1 MKNRKSLLIK
11 LSLLLSLW
19 LPVVSCDTLEIN
31 DLNKGEEEDFFTTR
45 ESAFMAISGAYV
57 LARRAIVTET
67 SWALYSDV
75 RSGLLKLNGPEAEEL
90 YNQELHSS
98 QALFR
103 TLKDWGRFY
112 KAITQCNVV
121 IEKIGD
127 IPDFITQE
135 EKNNIIAEAKFIRA
149 FLYFNMARI
158 WGDVPLVTKTSQI
171 DAMSRTS
178 EVNLLDF
185 LITDLTAISAVLPDV
200 YLTESGDEDFSSS
213 ITRATKGACYALLAH
228 IHAWNGNYPLSLEAV
243 NNLINLERYELHD
256 LANDLSRVFEGNT
269 IENIFVFSA
278 LSNFNSDFEYQDL
291 NSDMFNDQV
300 FFNGKLLSRIDPPT
314 YSEVNALYSSS
325 DARRTKY
332 FSINDGTETV
342 SYRKGN
348 FPLVNSSFFRY
359 SDILLLGAEA
369 TMVTN
374 PSASEDF
381 LNQVRNRA
389 GLPDYVEL
397 DDGAL
402 EEAIF
407 TERRRELYGE
417 GQDFFDL
424 VRFGKVSEKVST
436 ISPADVRDGII
447 YWPISSEAFDNNAL
461 MTQNPFWN

>member
-67 SWALYSDV
+67 SWVLYSDV
-75 RSGLLKLNGPEAEEL
+75 RSGLLTLNGPEGEEMS
-90 YNQELHSS
+90 NQELHSS

-121 IEKIGD
+121 IEKVGD
-127 IPDFITQE
+127 IPDFITDE
-135 EKNNIIAEAKFIRA
+135 EKANIIAEAKFLRA
-149 FLYFNMARI
+149 FLYFNMTRI

-171 DAMSRTS
+171 DAMSKTPQID
-178 EVNLLDF
+178 VLDF
-185 LITDLTAISAVLPDV
+185 LITDLTTISAVLPDV
-200 YLTESGDEDFSSS
+200 YLTESGDEDISSS
-213 ITRATKGACYALLAH
+213 ITRPTKGATYALLAH
-228 IHAWNGNYPLSLEAV
+228 IHAWKGNYALALAAV
-243 NNLINLERYELHD
+243 NSVIDLQRYDLQNLD
-256 LANDLSRVFEGNT
+256 NDLSRVFEGNT
-269 IENIFVFSA
+269 IENIFLFSP

-291 NSDMFNDQV
+291 NSDMFNDEV

-314 YSEVNALYSSS
+314 YAEVNALYSSS

-332 FSINDGTETV
+332 FSINDGAETV

-348 FPLVNSSFFRY
+348 FPRVNSSFLRY
-359 SDILLLGAEA
+359 SDMLLLGAEA
-369 TMVTN
+369 TMETD
-374 PSASEDF
+374 PAAAEAF

-389 GLPDYVEL
+389 GLLDYVEL

-402 EEAIF
+402 KEAIF

-417 GQDFFDL
+417 GQDFYDL

-447 YWPISSEAFDNNAL
+447 YWPISNGAFTNNAL

>member
-67 SWALYSDV
+67 SWVLYSDV

-90 YNQELHSS
+90 HNQELHSS

-121 IEKIGD
+121 IEKVGD
-127 IPDFITQE
+127 IPDFITDE
-135 EKNNIIAEAKFIRA
+135 EKANIIAEAKFLRA
-149 FLYFNMARI
+149 FLYFNMTRI
-158 WGDVPLVTKTSQI
+158 WGDVPLITKTSQI
-171 DAMSRTS
+171 DAMSKTPQID
-178 EVNLLDF
+178 LLDF
-185 LITDLTAISAVLPDV
+185 LITDLTAIAAVLPDV
-200 YLTESGDEDFSSS
+200 YLTDSGDEDFSSS
-213 ITRATKGACYALLAH
+213 ITRSTKGACYTLMAH
-228 IHAWNGNYPLSLEAV
+228 IHAWKGNYSLALEAV
-243 NNLINLERYELHD
+243 NDVVELQRYQLHSLE
-256 LANDLSRVFEGNT
+256 NDLSRVFEGNT
-269 IENIFVFSA
+269 FENIFMFSS
-278 LSNFNSDFEYQDL
+278 LLNFNSDFEYQDL
-291 NSDMFNDQV
+291 NSDMFNDEV
-300 FFNGKLLSRIDPPT
+300 FFNGKLLSRIDPPS
-314 YSEVNALYSSS
+314 YGDVNALYNTS

-332 FSINDGTETV
+332 FSINDGAETV

-348 FPLVNSSFFRY
+348 FPGVNSSFLRY
-359 SDILLLGAEA
+359 SDVLLLGAEA
-369 TMVTN
+369 TMESDPAT
-374 PSASEDF
+374 AEAF
-381 LNQVRNRA
+381 LNEVRNRA
-389 GLPDYVEL
+389 GLLDYAEL
-397 DDGAL
+397 DDGPL
-402 EEAIF
+402 KEAIF
-407 TERRRELYGE
+407 AERRRELFGE

-424 VRFGKVSEKVST
+424 VRFGKVSQEVST

-447 YWPISSEAFDNNAL
+447 YWPISNEAFLNNAL